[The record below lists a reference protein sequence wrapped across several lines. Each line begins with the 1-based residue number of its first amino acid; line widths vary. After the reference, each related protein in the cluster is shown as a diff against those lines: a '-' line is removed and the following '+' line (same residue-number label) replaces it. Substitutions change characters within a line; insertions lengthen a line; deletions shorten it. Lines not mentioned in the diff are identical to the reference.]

1 MSRVMYNGKRLIP
14 APQVT
19 VTKTYES
26 TADGTKVGAQ
36 WNITLNG
43 LFVAWMGS
51 PNSSGTFWTA
61 GGFPPDENITESHRL
76 AAVIRKGEAL
86 RGLFSIDGQT
96 LEFQSD
102 DGSAPMK
109 CNPKVESVQLSEGT
123 WYDRLAYTVTL
134 TAPYL
139 SVNGQD
145 VGEDSFTAYIDSA
158 DESWQIETNEEPES
172 YELPRTYRMSHTVSA
187 KGKRVFNPDGTL
199 QAESWEQAR
208 AYVIPKLGM
217 DASKKS
223 SSGVLDLLPSY
234 NNYNHVRTES
244 IDKMAGNYSV
254 TETWLLASG
263 SALETYQISFANS
276 LDSSLTKVTI
286 DGTITGLEVR
296 DPTTM
301 ALVSRKFDNAKTM
314 FTSISGYAYSRAQQY
329 ASNVDSSV
337 SLNIQPLTTQVTQM
351 PAAGNITYN
360 FEFDD
365 RPSNLI
371 TGARLETINITDIL
385 PTDFVV
391 PIFVLGR
398 AKGPVLQNLN
408 TSKET
413 TRTLNL
419 ECVMNKSYGPFTV
432 DNNPRIGSNVQE
444 IIDSVAP
451 TGNQVYKQDRQET
464 WDIKTGRYTHT
475 ATWIWEK

>member
-1 MSRVMYNGKRLIP
+1 MYGGKRLIP

-19 VTKTYES
+19 VTKTYQS
-26 TADGTKVGAQ
+26 ANDGTKIGAEWQ
-36 WNITLNG
+36 ITLTG

-51 PNSSGTFWTA
+51 PNSNGTFWTA
-61 GGFPPDENITESHRL
+61 GGFPPDENITETHRL

-86 RGLFSIDGQT
+86 RGLFSTDGYS

-109 CNPKVESVQLSEGT
+109 CNPKVQSVQLSEGT
-123 WYDRLAYTVTL
+123 WYDRLAYSVTL
-134 TAPYL
+134 TAPFI
-139 SVNGQD
+139 SVNGQN

-172 YELPRTYRMSHTVSA
+172 FDLPRTYRMSHTVTA
-187 KGKRVFNPDGTL
+187 KGKRIYNPDGSL
-199 QAESWEQAR
+199 MSDAWEQAR
-208 AYVIPKLGM
+208 QYVVPKLGM
-217 DASKKS
+217 DNARKT
-223 SSGVLDLLPSY
+223 SSGVLDLMPSY

-244 IDKMAGNYSV
+244 IDKLAGGYSV

-263 SALETYQISFANS
+263 SALESYQIVATSS
-276 LDSSLTKVTI
+276 LDTALTRVTI

-296 DPTTM
+296 NPSTM
-301 ALVSRKFDNAKTM
+301 ELISKKFDNAM
-314 FTSISGYAYSRAQQY
+314 SHFTSASGYAYSRASQY
-329 ASNVDSSV
+329 VASVYPSV
-337 SLNIQPLTTQVTQM
+337 SLNIQPITTQVTMM
-351 PAAGNITYN
+351 PTAGNISYN

-371 TGARLETINITDIL
+371 TGARVETVTITDIL
-385 PTDFVV
+385 PTDFAV

-398 AKGPVLQNLN
+398 AKGPVLQNLK

-413 TRTLNL
+413 TRTLNI

-432 DNNPRIGSNVQE
+432 DNNPRIGSNVQS
-444 IIDSVAP
+444 IIDSIAP
-451 TGNQVYKQDRQET
+451 SGSQVYRQDRQET

-475 ATWIWEK
+475 ATWLWEK